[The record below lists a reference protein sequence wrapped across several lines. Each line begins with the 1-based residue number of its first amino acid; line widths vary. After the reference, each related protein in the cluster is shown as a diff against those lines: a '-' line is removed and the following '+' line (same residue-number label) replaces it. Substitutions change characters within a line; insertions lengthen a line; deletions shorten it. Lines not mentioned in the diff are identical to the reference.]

1 VPAPRR
7 VLAQPQKIGPIVRVF
22 VVHSDE
28 RLAYEQAQRA
38 KSMARVRTKLEALE
52 RRVTNGRRAGGE
64 SRVPPA
70 IGIIV
75 AVRNTTLSRVFCG
88 AKGPDQGGELC
99 AKHRSLA
106 AL

>member
-1 VPAPRR
+1 M
-7 VLAQPQKIGPIVRVF
+7 F

-52 RRVTNGRRAGGE
+52 RRVANGRRAGGE
-64 SRVPPA
+64 SRVRSA

-75 AVRNTTLSRVFCG
+75 AVRNATLSRVFCG
-88 AKGPDQGGELC
+88 AKGPDQGGKPMRKAPLIGS
-99 AKHRSLA
+99 ALIVLLGGVGMAAAQRSNV
-106 AL
+106 